1 MENLHLEGSPTLPE
15 IEMNLEGI
23 IKFSGRALPED
34 AIRYFQPILEWAKN
48 YEGDILDIDMN
59 LEYFN
64 TSVSKQLHDFLEI
77 LNDKAENCKIKLVWQ
92 YEEGDDEMLESGE
105 IYMELF
111 PRIEFSF
118 NEYEEIIE

>member
-15 IEMNLEGI
+15 IEMTLEGK
-23 IKFSGRALPED
+23 IKFFGRALPED
-34 AIRYFQPILEWAKN
+34 AVRYFQPILEWARN
-48 YEGDILDIDMN
+48 YEGKQLDVDIN

-64 TSVSKQLHDFLEI
+64 TSVSKQLHDFLEV
-77 LNDKAENCKIKLVWQ
+77 LNNKAENCNITLIWQ

-111 PRIEFSF
+111 PNIDFSF
-118 NEYEEIIE
+118 NEYEEIID